1 MERVEIFESGDKAF
15 EFLGRIIEEKARLAI
30 SDRNIFVIGLS
41 GKFIREFFFLRSS
54 NFTKYLVCSTCWLY
68 HNDR

>member
-30 SDRNIFVIGLS
+30 TDRNVFVIGLS
-41 GKFIREFFFLRSS
+41 GK
-54 NFTKYLVCSTCWLY
+54 
-68 HNDR
+68 